1 MKTTSSFNTEQS
13 IIVFHL
19 YPSVYMKSLC
29 SVHPLGWQQIL
40 AYHTNIWEWDE
51 CSFNLLLRFLEQLNS
66 ALDPFTGLN
75 CAGNESG
82 LCDHWS
88 QTAKMERYSDLYVSV
103 FSNSWKSTQNF
114 LLKNSIRLLLAAEG
128 QCPFCFWIYK
138 KKTVTIHKS
147 NGQKQIAIFLGTS
160 PYTVFE
166 CSSYYTAQSEPAV
179 TVPT

>member
-1 MKTTSSFNTEQS
+1 
-13 IIVFHL
+13 
-19 YPSVYMKSLC
+19 MKSLC

-88 QTAKMERYSDLYVSV
+88 RTAKMERYSDLYVSV
-103 FSNSWKSTQNF
+103 FSNSWKSTQYF

-138 KKTVTIHKS
+138 KENCNYPQIKWTKADSHIFGYTSLYNVWMQLILYCTIRACCYSSHLTKLFTHF
-147 NGQKQIAIFLGTS
+147 IAWFKVKGMS
-160 PYTVFE
+160 
-166 CSSYYTAQSEPAV
+166 
-179 TVPT
+179 